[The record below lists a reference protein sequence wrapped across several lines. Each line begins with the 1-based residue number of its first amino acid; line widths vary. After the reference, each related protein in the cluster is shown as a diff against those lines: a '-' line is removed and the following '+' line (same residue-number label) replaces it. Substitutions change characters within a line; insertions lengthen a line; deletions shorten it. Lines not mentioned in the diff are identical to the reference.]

1 MRHFLPVAAL
11 AASLALPVQAEPQ
24 RWAVLGEWDVGWY
37 PDLRGCLAFTQFE
50 TTAFFIGFDTAGP
63 TRALDITVLDD
74 RWTSIEPEQVYPVTL
89 NFGRKDP
96 WVLDMHGVHMDGA
109 PGLHILVDAALPR
122 AEVFIEEFQREMRM
136 TWAYAGAELGR
147 FTLRGSRRAFDAV
160 EACQTSHRERLA
172 NVD

>member
-74 RWTSIEPEQVYPVTL
+74 RWTSIQPEQVYPVTL

-109 PGLHILVDAALPR
+109 PGLHILVDADLHLRPGDRVGLVGRNGSGKTTLLRALLGHVDLDRLVPR
-122 AEVFIEEFQREMRM
+122 
-136 TWAYAGAELGR
+136 
-147 FTLRGSRRAFDAV
+147 
-160 EACQTSHRERLA
+160 
-172 NVD
+172 